1 MDMTYFNKEYSEYA
15 TCFKCGLK
23 KYCREDGK
31 RTICFACDHGNFP
44 RFKNNEHR

>member
-1 MDMTYFNKEYSEYA
+1 MTYFHKEYSEYA
-15 TCFKCGLK
+15 TCCKCGLK

-44 RFKNNEHR
+44 RFKKNNEHR